1 MRLRAATRAVRVP
14 APLVSWRGYPIL
26 WSTRTRLIALPGT
39 LRRTAAF
46 AEVRG
51 HWAHAHALRLAA
63 DLVDPWR
70 PRERRALLKLNH
82 RGRAAPP
89 DVGMAVAEALRPL
102 GRDDPA
108 LDAPRGRMPQDIAGL
123 FHLLSM
129 PAALALYRRGPS
141 LTVADFRAY
150 AARTDNVSSSSP
162 IDPQEL
168 ERTRDLL
175 RTNQPRLPLGRALA
189 AADALLHALPT
200 DVRLT
205 PVGSLRR
212 FEPTVG
218 DITLIGVADEPKPLI
233 EAVLGLVPEHDIRH
247 ASERA
252 VSIQFHREEIIVRD
266 PAAGRG
272 GMWLIH
278 YTGSRE
284 HVLALQA
291 RAETRGL
298 NLQPHA
304 LLREVTNE
312 VVPTATEADVYAAL
326 GLPLIPP
333 ELRHG
338 RDEIE
343 MGTSRA
349 SFASL
354 VTVDGIRGDLHP
366 HALERRPRHRRV
378 DHPLLPEARLR
389 VRRHHRPL
397 AQRAGL
403 AALSLDRL
411 QQQMAEIAQLRALP
425 DITILQGVEVD
436 ILSDGGLD
444 FPDEVLAQM
453 DIVLASLHEHNG
465 DPGPRLLERYIA
477 AMRHPLVNMITHPA
491 NRTPGV
497 SEGYDLDY
505 DRLFAVAA
513 KPRHGG
519 GSGRRPG
526 PSGSRRTPG
535 ARARR
540 RPGVTFTIDSDGH
553 FAERLGRQM
562 RMGVGTAAAGAV
574 DTSQVLNARPLA
586 DVQAFVAAK
595 RQRA

>member
-1 MRLRAATRAVRVP
+1 MAT
-14 APLVSWRGYPIL
+14 
-26 WSTRTRLIALPGT
+26 
-39 LRRTAAF
+39 F

-51 HWAHAHALRLAA
+51 LWADAHALRLAA
-63 DLVDPWR
+63 DLVDPLA
-70 PRERRALLKLNH
+70 PRERRALLKQIVA
-82 RGRAAPP
+82 GEPPPGVAP
-89 DVGMAVAEALRPL
+89 AIAEALRPL
-102 GRDDPA
+102 AQDDPA
-108 LDAPRGRMPQDIAGL
+108 PDAPRGRMPQDIAAL

-150 AARTDNVSSSSP
+150 AARTDNVSSNVS

-168 ERTRDLL
+168 DALVTSL
-175 RTNQPRLPLGRALA
+175 RANQPRLPLGRALS
-189 AADALLHALPT
+189 AADALLHALPP
-200 DVRLT
+200 DVQLT

-233 EAVLGLVPEHDIRH
+233 EAVLALAPEHDIRH

-252 VSIQFHREEIIVRD
+252 VSIQFHREEIYVRILR
-266 PAAGRG
+266 PEEAGCG
-272 GMWLIH
+272 LIH
-278 YTGSRE
+278 YTGSRD

-298 NLQPHA
+298 SLQPHA
-304 LLREVTNE
+304 LVRQGTME

-326 GLPLIPP
+326 GLPLIPA

-338 RDEIE
+338 LDELE
-343 MGTSRA
+343 LADGDA
-349 SFASL
+349 SAFASL
-354 VTVDGIRGDLHP
+354 VTVEDIRGDLHT
-366 HALERRPRHRRV
+366 HTLWSDGRDTGESIIRSCRKLGYEYVAIT
-378 DHPLLPEARLR
+378 DHSPNARASR
-389 VRRHHRPL
+389 T
-397 AQRAGL
+397 
-403 AALSLDRL
+403 LSLDRL
-411 QQQMAEIAQLRALP
+411 QQQMAEVQQLRARFP

-436 ILSDGGLD
+436 ILADGGLD
-444 FPDEVLAQM
+444 FPDEVLEQL

-465 DPGPRLLERYIA
+465 DSGTRLLERYIA
-477 AMRHPLVNMITHPA
+477 AMRHPLVNVITHPA

-513 KPRHGG
+513 ETGTAVEVDG
-519 GSGRRPG
+519 APG
-526 PSGSRRTPG
+526 HLDLDGHL
-535 ARARR
+535 ARR
-540 RPGVTFTIDSDGH
+540 AAAAGVTFTIDSDGH

-562 RMGVGTAAAGAV
+562 RMGVGTARRGAV
-574 DTSQVLNARPLA
+574 ATSQVLNARPLA

>member
-1 MRLRAATRAVRVP
+1 MAAA
-14 APLVSWRGYPIL
+14 
-26 WSTRTRLIALPGT
+26 
-39 LRRTAAF
+39 

-51 HWAHAHALRLAA
+51 RWADAHALRLAA
-63 DLVDPWR
+63 DLVDPLA
-70 PRERRALLKLNH
+70 PRERRALLKQVVS
-82 RGRAAPP
+82 GETPP
-89 DVGMAVAEALRPL
+89 DVAPAVAEALRPL

-108 LDAPRGRMPQDIAGL
+108 PDAPRGRMPQDIAAL

-141 LTVADFRAY
+141 LTIADFRAY

-168 ERTRDLL
+168 DALVTSL
-175 RTNQPRLPLGRALA
+175 RTNHPRLPLGRALA
-189 AADALLHALPT
+189 AADALLHALPP
-200 DVRLT
+200 DIQLT

-218 DITLIGVADEPKPLI
+218 DITLIGVAADPKPLI

-252 VSIQFHREEIIVRD
+252 VSIQFHREEIIVRIL
-266 PAAGRG
+266 PPEEAGCG
-272 GMWLIH
+272 LIH

-298 NLQPHA
+298 DLQPHA
-304 LLREVTNE
+304 LLRLETNE

-338 RDEIE
+338 LDEIE

-354 VTVDGIRGDLHP
+354 VTVEGIRGDLHT
-366 HALERRPRHRRV
+366 HTLWSDGRDTGESIIRSCRKLGYEYVAIT
-378 DHPLLPEARLR
+378 DHSPNARASR
-389 VRRHHRPL
+389 T
-397 AQRAGL
+397 
-403 AALSLDRL
+403 LSLDRL
-411 QQQMAEIAQLRALP
+411 QQQMAEIAQLRSRFP
-425 DITILQGVEVD
+425 DITILHGVEVD
-436 ILSDGGLD
+436 ILADGGLD
-444 FPDEVLAQM
+444 FPDEVLEQM

-477 AMRHPLVNMITHPA
+477 AMRHPLVNVITHPA

-513 KPRHGG
+513 ETGTAVEVDG
-519 GSGRRPG
+519 APG
-526 PSGSRRTPG
+526 HLDLDGHL
-535 ARARR
+535 ARR
-540 RPGVTFTIDSDGH
+540 AAAAGVTFTIDSDGH

-562 RMGVGTAAAGAV
+562 RMGVGTARRGAV
-574 DTSQVLNARPLA
+574 DASQVLNARPLA
-586 DVQAFVAAK
+586 HVQAFVAAK
-595 RQRA
+595 RQRT